1 MESSIFRL
9 EDILNSRS
17 LTAMEVQIMETKWIL
32 KYLTDL
38 NVHNNRGWYN
48 AHLAETK
55 AATEKFEELVQ
66 EIILRIGEFDRSIL
80 HIQPK
85 DTIFRLIRYPRF
97 GSDRTPYNPAFRAHI
112 SAKGQMPVPVGY
124 YLMIKP
130 GGQSYLGGGLFAS
143 SFRDA
148 TERVR
153 GYITEFGEEFDE
165 IIHAPEFEKYFRV
178 QGTSLLNVPSGYD
191 KEHPQAEWLKFKNW
205 YLEYPIADETVA
217 DAEILVAEA
226 AKGEKISTKHSMN
239 IVQSF
244 LFSVSHSYPP
254 YILCDLGGILNDQK
268 DYGPCCR
275 AGARNNKRSGLC
287 GE

>member
-1 MESSIFRL
+1 
-9 EDILNSRS
+9 
-17 LTAMEVQIMETKWIL
+17 METKWIL
-32 KYLTDL
+32 KCLTDL
-38 NVHNNRGWYN
+38 NEHNNRGWYN

-66 EIILRIGEFDRSIL
+66 KIILRIGEFDRSIL

-112 SAKGQMPVPVGY
+112 SAKGKMPVPVGY

-130 GGQSYLGGGLFAS
+130 GGQSFLGGGLFAS

-153 GYITEFGEEFDE
+153 DYITEFDEEFDE

-191 KEHPQAEWLKFKNW
+191 KEHPQAEWLKFMSR
-205 YLEYPIADETVA
+205 IIQF
-217 DAEILVAEA
+217 EIS
-226 AKGEKISTKHSMN
+226 KF
-239 IVQSF
+239 F
-244 LFSVSHSYPP
+244 L
-254 YILCDLGGILNDQK
+254 
-268 DYGPCCR
+268 CR
-275 AGARNNKRSGLC
+275 T
-287 GE
+287 